1 LIVVF
6 GVFVATQVSNWN
18 AGRVDQARAQ
28 AYLERLSKDI
38 QSDIIEA
45 RRKLEFWS
53 QLVPFDETGLSFAET
68 GNAKG
73 ISQWHLVQAY
83 FQAS

>member
-38 QSDIIEA
+38 QSDITEA
-45 RRKLEFWS
+45 GRKLEFWS
-53 QLVPFDETGLSFAET
+53 QVVTFGNTGLSFAEI
-68 GNAKG
+68 GKASG

>member
-1 LIVVF
+1 MIVVF

-38 QSDIIEA
+38 QSDITEA
-45 RRKLEFWS
+45 GRKLEFWS
-53 QLVPFDETGLSFAET
+53 QVVTFGNTGLSFAEI
-68 GNAKG
+68 GKASG